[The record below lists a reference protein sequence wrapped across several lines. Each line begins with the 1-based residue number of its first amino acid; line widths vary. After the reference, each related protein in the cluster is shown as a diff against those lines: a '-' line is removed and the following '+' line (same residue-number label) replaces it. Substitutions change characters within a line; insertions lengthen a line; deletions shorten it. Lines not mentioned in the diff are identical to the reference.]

1 MQASGDLALQ
11 VVLAVAAVAA
21 AAYVAGRVHQWYRHG
36 LQREVAYRRGYDQ
49 ASSTLFAL
57 AIRTLRAASPHA
69 TNDRGGSATRL
80 DDRTGVR

>member
-11 VVLAVAAVAA
+11 AVLAVVAVAA

-57 AIRTLRAASPHA
+57 AIRTLRVRSSHA
-69 TNDRGGSATRL
+69 TNDRAGSATRH